1 MSMTFFQRWSKRW
14 LLVRKSRLF
23 CTYSRVWMRLYGCTV
38 PSSCRIF
45 ATPHMMRMEG
55 RAILGERVMLNSLG
69 YLYRLGQEFRMVLAT
84 GKHGVIEIGDDCGF
98 NGTAI
103 YAEKSVKIG
112 KRVMIGGG
120 SRIMDIDC
128 HPVDAIPRRYA
139 AETNPARPI
148 VIEDDAWLG
157 AEVFVM
163 PGVTIGKGS
172 VIAARS
178 VVTKDIP
185 PMVVAAGIPAKVVRE
200 LGKGEDVLVMNEA

>member
-1 MSMTFFQRWSKRW
+1 
-14 LLVRKSRLF
+14 
-23 CTYSRVWMRLYGCTV
+23 MRLYGCTV

-55 RAILGERVMLNSLG
+55 KAILGEHVMLNSLG
-69 YLYRLGQEFRMVLAT
+69 YLYRLGQEFPMVLAT
-84 GKHGVIEIGDDCGF
+84 GKNGVIEIGEDSGI

-103 YAEKSVKIG
+103 YAEQSVKIG

-128 HPVDAIPRRYA
+128 HPIDALPRRYA
-139 AETNPARPI
+139 PEANPSRPV

-163 PGVTIGKGS
+163 PGVTIGRGS

-178 VVTKDIP
+178 VVTSDIP
-185 PMVVAAGIPAKVVRE
+185 AGVVAAGIPARVVRE
-200 LGKGEDVLVMNEA
+200 LSSTQSEK